1 MEENNNFVI
10 KVLAIILIAILGLNV
25 YRTENT
31 RKEVAALTSKVE
43 QLTAR
48 VDSLGMPAEE
58 VPVEAEGEASVV
70 SKGEL
75 SKLSKSVSGLESKLI
90 ALQGTVDRLS
100 RAQSQSATVAPK
112 ASSPTASSQATAPA
126 AGSTATAPSSSTPVR
141 VSVTAKVKVEDR
153 YVDRTLVL
161 PKVTTGSQGI
171 VIVGV
176 IMDHGGNV
184 TSARI
189 QSGTTISDEDV
200 LDACKEAALKTR
212 FSINFDVSAKHP
224 GTITYTFT
232 AK

>member
-1 MEENNNFVI
+1 M
-10 KVLAIILIAILGLNV
+10 
-25 YRTENT
+25 
-31 RKEVAALTSKVE
+31 
-43 QLTAR
+43 TAR

-58 VPVEAEGEASVV
+58 VPVEA
-70 SKGEL
+70 
-75 SKLSKSVSGLESKLI
+75 
-90 ALQGTVDRLS
+90 
-100 RAQSQSATVAPK
+100 AQS
-112 ASSPTASSQATAPA
+112 ASSQATAPA
-126 AGSTATAPSSSTPVR
+126 AGSTATAHSSSTPVR

-161 PKVTTGSQGI
+161 PKVTTGPQGI

-176 IMDHGGNV
+176 IMDHGGDV